1 MYRSRFKLKK
11 KCLRTNILYI
21 SKIKIR
27 YLKLTFC
34 FTILLSVSY
43 LWCNCERVILS
54 LFLSLSNLSMCA
66 TSALALYR
74 NGKKNS
80 SALRQIFFS
89 INLWSLNISDV
100 ITPVVRHSD
109 HESYPQLAATNQ
121 FWRVGFYEARS
132 GEFFRLSW
140 GHPPLINHEVFEQQ
154 TRQAGRQVGRPF
166 LSGVSQAARLE

>member
-1 MYRSRFKLKK
+1 MYRSRFKKEMFADK
-11 KCLRTNILYI
+11 YFIYI
-21 SKIKIR
+21 ENKNKIFKI
-27 YLKLTFC
+27 TFC

-54 LFLSLSNLSMCA
+54 LFPSLSNLLMCA
-66 TSALALYR
+66 MSALALYR
-74 NGKKNS
+74 NGKKKKNS

-100 ITPVVRHSD
+100 IIPVVRHSD

-154 TRQAGRQVGRPF
+154 ARQAGK
-166 LSGVSQAARLE
+166 